1 MSTTLLGNETKG
13 SKQGISNIEQF
24 ILEKGKPFPKLNIKG
39 FAKEVASVLKE
50 KGPISDEQV
59 RNEIILRGLSNI
71 DESEPDWTFFCAHVQ
86 LDGYYKEAAKNRGYD
101 EKEKYGSLLTL
112 IQTLTEKG
120 IYNPVL
126 LERYTEAQIQELE
139 KEIQSERDKLF
150 TYIGL
155 LTLADRY
162 LATDHDKNV
171 YELPQERFMIIA
183 MTLMMN
189 ETKKKRVALVKEAYW
204 ALSNLY
210 MTVATPTLANA
221 GKTYGQLSSCFIDVI
236 EDSLDGIYGNNHDVA
251 RLSKNGGG
259 IGVYLGKIRS
269 RGASIKGFKG
279 ISAGVIAWMKQLNTT
294 AVNVDQLGQ
303 RQGAIAAY
311 LDVWHKDI
319 FTFLEARL
327 NNGDER
333 VRTHDLFTGVCIPD
347 LFMEVV
353 EKRGEWHLFDPHETQ
368 QVMGYSLEDFYDENE
383 EIDENG
389 NRIVSG
395 TFREKYFECVNNPIL
410 SRTTVPAIE
419 IMKSIMISQLETGT
433 PYMFYRDEVNRQN
446 PNKHEGIIYCSNLC
460 TEIAQNGSTT
470 SIIEEKTKDGL
481 ILVTKQ
487 PGDFVV
493 CNLSSI
499 SLARAVP
506 ANVIERLV
514 PIQVRMLDNV
524 IDLNDIPVL
533 QAKLTNEKY
542 RAVGLGTFGMH
553 HLFAKK
559 GIYWESQ
566 EAVDYVQEVYE
577 NIAYHA
583 IKASMELSKE
593 KGHYPLFPGS
603 EWQDGTYFDN
613 KGYEN
618 LENAQHDWKGLKQ
631 DVAVYG
637 MRNGYVMCVAPNSST
652 SIIAG
657 STASIDPIFNV
668 KYSEEKKNYKIPV
681 TAPEIDHNT
690 FEFYKKTAYMVDQ
703 HWSIKQNAMRQRF
716 IDQAI
721 SFNIYV
727 RNDITARDLLD
738 IHLDAWKS
746 KLKTTYYV
754 RSKSGQE
761 IEDCDS
767 CHS

>member
-353 EKRGEWHLFDPHETQ
+353 ENRGEWHLFDPHETQ

-470 SIIEEKTKDGL
+470 SIVEEKTKDGL

-499 SLARAVP
+499 NLARAIP

-577 NIAYHA
+577 NVAYHA

-593 KGHYPLFPGS
+593 KGHYPLFTGS